1 MEHVRPA
8 GPEDLA
14 RCEELLSAAWLESK
28 LSRGGE
34 LLGHLSPDRPTVE
47 GWVAEGPSR
56 VLLVGTFA
64 GVTVG
69 MATGSLAGEMPARGR
84 RLGRVDCCY
93 VEPEARQVGVGA
105 ALLEGLLGWFAEHGC
120 TDVDAQALPG
130 DRATK
135 QLYET
140 AGFKARLLT
149 LHRPLGDR

>member
-14 RCEELLSAAWLESK
+14 RCEELLSAALRDSK

-34 LLGHLSPDRPTVE
+34 LLGDLSPDRPTVE

-69 MATGSLAGEMPARGR
+69 IAAGSLAGGILGGGR
-84 RLGRVDCCY
+84 RLGRVECCY
-93 VEPEARQVGVGA
+93 VEPAARQVGVGA
-105 ALLEGLLGWFAEHGC
+105 ALVDELLGWFAENGC
-120 TDVDAQALPG
+120 TDVDAHALPG